1 MSDLVD
7 NDKLDSYAAYVDKH
21 GLFDLFHNIITKIT
35 IEKPVEPFQFI
46 IDRLQKPFP
55 TSILV
60 IGPPSCGQKTI
71 IESLVRTY
79 DAVHVHAGSLI
90 RNAIEKK
97 TTIGIQAQAY
107 LDRGHLVPDD
117 IIISLVLSRLQNES
131 DVIERGYVLE
141 GYPRT
146 REQAVAMLRKGL
158 IPDHTIVFDIPDEM
172 VINRVTG
179 LRHDPI
185 TGKTYHIKYDPPPKN
200 ALIEDRLTRRQSD
213 TETATQARLNLY
225 RQHIHGVLAYFK
237 TNARVFRYPE
247 GISTKENEVLQ
258 DIYEFLGTQ
267 HISQAP
273 SCHKIIIA
281 GLPGSGKSLVSEAIS
296 KKYGYIHVSPKKVIL
311 EEIASGSHWGNTLKP
326 FISTPEKAPQG
337 YLVEL
342 IVERLKRKDCLNHG
356 WILDGFPL
364 TKFDAEALR
373 SKGMVPNRLV
383 WLDTDA
389 ETCTNRLVH
398 RRYDPITGCAVN
410 IQAIP
415 EHLQSTHTAEW
426 IHFPEDM
433 PESVSARIKSHLG
446 VKNELKK
453 VFGSRDSLVS
463 TGIMYT
469 VRADGLGERD
479 HLNNH
484 PTFDRVFELV
494 ESSLLRPILIEQ
506 RAEY

>member
-1 MSDLVD
+1 M
-7 NDKLDSYAAYVDKH
+7 
-21 GLFDLFHNIITKIT
+21 
-35 IEKPVEPFQFI
+35 
-46 IDRLQKPFP
+46 
-55 TSILV
+55 
-60 IGPPSCGQKTI
+60 
-71 IESLVRTY
+71 
-79 DAVHVHAGSLI
+79 
-90 RNAIEKK
+90 
-97 TTIGIQAQAY
+97 
-107 LDRGHLVPDD
+107 HLV
-117 IIISLVLSRLQNES
+117 
-131 DVIERGYVLE
+131 
-141 GYPRT
+141 
-146 REQAVAMLRKGL
+146 
-158 IPDHTIVFDIPDEM
+158 F
-172 VINRVTG
+172 
-179 LRHDPI
+179 
-185 TGKTYHIKYDPPPKN
+185 
-200 ALIEDRLTRRQSD
+200 
-213 TETATQARLNLY
+213 
-225 RQHIHGVLAYFK
+225 
-237 TNARVFRYPE
+237 
-247 GISTKENEVLQ
+247 
-258 DIYEFLGTQ
+258 
-267 HISQAP
+267 
-273 SCHKIIIA
+273 
-281 GLPGSGKSLVSEAIS
+281 
-296 KKYGYIHVSPKKVIL
+296 IL
-311 EEIASGSHWGNTLKP
+311 
-326 FISTPEKAPQG
+326 APQG

-453 VFGSRDSLVS
+453 CLVREIVWYQLAS
-463 TGIMYT
+463 CILFVQM
-469 VRADGLGERD
+469 DWERD

>member
-97 TTIGIQAQAY
+97 LLLEFKHRPIWT
-107 LDRGHLVPDD
+107 
-117 IIISLVLSRLQNES
+117 NES

-281 GLPGSGKSLVSEAIS
+281 GLPGSGKSLISEAIS
-296 KKYGYIHVSPKKVIL
+296 KKYGYIHGKSIL
-311 EEIASGSHWGNTLKP
+311 HLLLYSW
-326 FISTPEKAPQG
+326 
-337 YLVEL
+337 L
-342 IVERLKRKDCLNHG
+342 IC
-356 WILDGFPL
+356 F
-364 TKFDAEALR
+364 
-373 SKGMVPNRLV
+373 
-383 WLDTDA
+383 
-389 ETCTNRLVH
+389 
-398 RRYDPITGCAVN
+398 
-410 IQAIP
+410 
-415 EHLQSTHTAEW
+415 
-426 IHFPEDM
+426 
-433 PESVSARIKSHLG
+433 
-446 VKNELKK
+446 
-453 VFGSRDSLVS
+453 
-463 TGIMYT
+463 
-469 VRADGLGERD
+469 
-479 HLNNH
+479 
-484 PTFDRVFELV
+484 
-494 ESSLLRPILIEQ
+494 
-506 RAEY
+506 